1 MWKQTE
7 KFYYQLKKGWC
18 LFFLI
23 FLTGC
28 TTEGDPSGPAPL
40 GSIDFQLVNYLNVS
54 PGFNNGKTV
63 RFRNNTIQVFV
74 EEGVEDLGQL
84 TIWTVVS
91 NGIIQFN
98 FVNMVPSEGII
109 IRLGQTA
116 PFVCAT
122 TSMFRFG
129 EDGSIRQ
136 ATITLGPLYNNPSF
150 CRNTIAHEVGH
161 AIGIFP
167 HTVDG
172 GLMDF
177 DGGNGQVTEPVATA
191 ITYIYSIPPSTD
203 LTPLVRPGF

>member
-1 MWKQTE
+1 M
-7 KFYYQLKKGWC
+7 LKCRGE
-18 LFFLI
+18 LSLVLLI
-23 FLTGC
+23 LLTGC
-28 TTEGDPSGPAPL
+28 TSEGDPSGPAPP

-63 RFRNNTIQVFV
+63 RFRSNTIPVHV
-74 EEGVEDLGQL
+74 GEGVEDFEEL
-84 TIWTVVS
+84 TIWTTVS

-98 FVNMVPSEGII
+98 FVSVPSSEGILI
-109 IRLGQTA
+109 QLGRTG
-116 PFVCAT
+116 PGICAT

-129 EDGSIRQ
+129 DDGSIQQ

-167 HTVDG
+167 HTADG

-191 ITYIYSIPPSTD
+191 ITYIYSVPPSTD
-203 LTPLVRPGF
+203 LTPLVIPGF